1 MQRQGGP
8 RRLGPKSLPNMT
20 RNINVVMLLTD
31 AFGGVGGIAK
41 FNRDLLGALDRCLL
55 VGRVK
60 ALPRL
65 ISLPI
70 EEALPESVIYDRAA
84 ARGRPAFAARLGA
97 NILQEDRADLVI
109 CGHLHLLPAA
119 WLLARVRG
127 SRLALI
133 IHGVEAWTPSRKIL
147 ANWFAAK
154 VDCVVAVSRY
164 SADKFCGWSKL
175 PRDQVTILPNCVELE
190 RFRPQPPDER
200 LAARYGLQSSK
211 VILTVGRLASQEGY
225 KGFDQVIE
233 VMPQLLKLFST
244 LKYLIVGDGDDRG
257 RLAAKAEALGVS
269 PNVVF
274 TGTIAEEEKVA
285 HYNLADAYV
294 MPSTGEGFGI
304 VLIEAAA
311 CGLPIIGSNADGSR
325 DALLDGR
332 LGQLVDPRDPRALA
346 SAISKVLEETPARSR
361 PVLVDTFSVENFR
374 ARVAEW
380 CHAQIEA
387 RVTQPQPSR
396 VMPATARH

>member
-1 MQRQGGP
+1 
-8 RRLGPKSLPNMT
+8 MT
-20 RNINVVMLLTD
+20 RAFNVVMLLTD
-31 AFGGVGGIAK
+31 AFGGAGGIAK
-41 FNRDLLGALDRCLL
+41 FNRDFLIALDHCSLI
-55 VGRVK
+55 GRVQ

-65 ISLPI
+65 INSPI
-70 EEALPESVIYDRAA
+70 EKALPESLIYDRAA
-84 ARGRPAFAARLGA
+84 ARGKPAFACRLGA
-97 NILQEDRADLVI
+97 NILQKDRTDLVV

-133 IHGVEAWTPSRKIL
+133 VHGVEAWSPSRKRL
-147 ANWFAAK
+147 ANRFAGK
-154 VDCVVAVSRY
+154 VDHVIAVSRY
-164 SADKFCGWSKL
+164 SADKFCGWSQL

-190 RFRPQPPDER
+190 CFRPQPRDER

-211 VILTVGRLASQEGY
+211 VILTVGRLASQEGS

-233 VMPQLLKLFST
+233 VMPQLLKRFPT
-244 LKYLIVGDGDDRG
+244 LKYLIVGDGDDRA
-257 RLAAKAEALGVS
+257 RLAAKAEELGVAA
-269 PNVVF
+269 NVVF
-274 TGTIAEEEKVA
+274 TGTIAEDEKVS

-332 LGQLVDPRDPRALA
+332 LGQLIDPRDPRALSLA
-346 SAISKVLEETPARSR
+346 VSKVLEENPIRSR
-361 PVLVDTFSVENFR
+361 PDPVDTFSVENFQ
-374 ARVAEW
+374 ARVAAW
-380 CHAQIEA
+380 CHSQIKA
-387 RVTQPQPSR
+387 KVAPPQSSR
-396 VMPATARH
+396 VSPATARR